1 MQQLFSRQQA
11 LDITIDFQESKIK
24 IKRERERE
32 REREKGNG
40 KAIERKIIIIKWTI

>member
-32 REREKGNG
+32 KGND
-40 KAIERKIIIIKWTI
+40 KVIERKIIIIKWTI

>member
-32 REREKGNG
+32 RGNG

>member
-32 REREKGNG
+32 KGNG
-40 KAIERKIIIIKWTI
+40 KVIERKIIIIKWTI

>member
-32 REREKGNG
+32 KGNG

>member
-32 REREKGNG
+32 REKGNG

>member
-24 IKRERERE
+24 IKRERE
-32 REREKGNG
+32 KGNG

>member
-32 REREKGNG
+32 RERE
-40 KAIERKIIIIKWTI
+40 RKEMVRR